1 MVSEVNKLIY
11 NALLRHGAVAIPGVG
26 TIFVERT
33 AACYGSHNRVVAP
46 CYSLNFSTT
55 REAVSLIDI
64 ISAEA
69 SVDIEQSQDIYERWL
84 EKVRTSHGV
93 EICGVGTINH
103 KSFIADDALLA
114 ALNIG
119 GGEQINITKKRK
131 SRRGLVLGFIIS
143 LVAVAVLGGVYLY
156 KNMIELASNEH
167 IQDVVEMISDET
179 FEEQG
184 SEHNTVDNIVE
195 PVIEPITDVVVP
207 ISDWRDN
214 NDIRHWV
221 VVGSYSTQ
229 ENAERAISDLEKR
242 YSDMLFTY
250 FKLGSMYAVSPFGSA
265 DKADCEMFISKYKD
279 SFPQVWVYTP
289 KQYK

>member
-11 NALLRHGAVAIPGVG
+11 NTLLRHGAVAIPGVG

-33 AACYGSHNRVVAP
+33 AACYSSHNRVVAP
-46 CYSLNFSTT
+46 RYSLNFSTT

-64 ISAEA
+64 ISSEA

-84 EKVRTSHGV
+84 DKVRTSHGV

-103 KSFIADDALLA
+103 KSFIADEALIS

-119 GGEQINITKKRK
+119 GGEQINITIKRK
-131 SRRGLVLGFIIS
+131 SRGGLVLGLIIS
-143 LVAVAVLGGVYLY
+143 LVTVAVLGGVYLY
-156 KNMIELASNEH
+156 NNMVELASNEH
-167 IQDVVEMISDET
+167 IQDVVEIISEEGL
-179 FEEQG
+179 EEQG
-184 SEHNTVDNIVE
+184 SEQYVVDDTTEPVTE
-195 PVIEPITDVVVP
+195 PVIDVVEP

-250 FKLGSMYAVSPFGSA
+250 FKLGSMFAVSPFGSA
-265 DKADCEMFISKYKD
+265 DKADCEMFICDYKD

>member
-46 CYSLNFSTT
+46 RYSLNFSTT

-69 SVDIEQSQDIYERWL
+69 SVDTLQSQDIYERWL
-84 EKVRTSHGV
+84 DKVRTSHGV

-103 KSFIADDALLA
+103 KSFVADEALLA

-131 SRRGLVLGFIIS
+131 SRRGLVLGLMIS
-143 LVAVAVLGGVYLY
+143 LVAVAVSLY
-156 KNMIELASNEH
+156 NNMEKLASNEH
-167 IQDVVEMISDET
+167 IQDVVEIIPDET

-184 SEHNTVDNIVE
+184 SEQYVVEDTTE
-195 PVIEPITDVVVP
+195 PVTEPIIDVVEP

-265 DKADCEMFISKYKD
+265 DKADCEMFISEYKD

>member
-1 MVSEVNKLIY
+1 MVGEVNKLIY

-64 ISAEA
+64 ISSEA
-69 SVDIEQSQDIYERWL
+69 SVDIDQSQDIYERWL
-84 EKVRTSHGV
+84 DKVRTSHGV

-103 KSFIADDALLA
+103 KSFVADDALLA

-119 GGEQINITKKRK
+119 GGEQINITIKRR
-131 SRRGLVLGFIIS
+131 SRRGLVLGLMIS

-156 KNMIELASNEH
+156 NNMEKLASNEY
-167 IQDVVEMISDET
+167 IQDVVEIIPDET

-184 SEHNTVDNIVE
+184 SEQYVVEDTTEPVTE
-195 PVIEPITDVVVP
+195 PVIEP

-242 YSDMLFTY
+242 YSDILFTY
-250 FKLGSMYAVSPFGSA
+250 FKLGSMFAVSPFGSA
-265 DKADCEMFISKYKD
+265 DKADCENFISEHED
-279 SFPQVWVYTP
+279 SFPQVWVYTL